1 MESDPH
7 IKTPNSELTFST
19 VVTCQLDAYQFSP
32 TKNKHKIKEGK
43 FS

>member
-1 MESDPH
+1 MKDNPTQ
-7 IKTPNSELTFST
+7 KTPNNELTFST
-19 VVTCQLDAYQFSP
+19 VVACQLDAYQFSP